1 MDGNEALAVGRWV
14 KGLPKLPGGLTW
26 KRGGSKYLGVHL
38 GDETAMEKKLE
49 RWNREGRG
57 ETEEVKMVVA
67 TNVLQ
72 RKNFDHQ

>member
-38 GDETAMEKKLE
+38 GDETAMEKKTGKVE
-49 RWNREGRG
+49 
-57 ETEEVKMVVA
+57 
-67 TNVLQ
+67 
-72 RKNFDHQ
+72 